1 MTNDAV
7 TLEVGQKA
15 PDFEAEITNGEKI
28 KLSDVL
34 SSGEKVILYFYPKD
48 STPGCTVQACDFRD
62 NYSILQDA
70 GFKVIGVSKDSSKS
84 HQKFI
89 DKHDLPF
96 DLIVDSE
103 IELHQLYGGWREKMN
118 YGKTYMGTSRSTF
131 VIDTDGNL
139 ISVAYNVRASGHVER
154 LLKELV

>member
-70 GFKVIGVSKDSSKS
+70 GFKVIGVSKEIVLLIFLIFFLEFKEETLSVQKKNNVSKKI
-84 HQKFI
+84 Q
-89 DKHDLPF
+89 
-96 DLIVDSE
+96 
-103 IELHQLYGGWREKMN
+103 N
-118 YGKTYMGTSRSTF
+118 Y
-131 VIDTDGNL
+131 
-139 ISVAYNVRASGHVER
+139 
-154 LLKELV
+154 